1 MKNVCSCPFVSCDK
15 DAGVEDDED
24 SEDVVEYE
32 EEAVAGGGGKL
43 SNPSRYHDVVL
54 PLVLV
59 PEVED
64 AEDMSPLI

>member
-1 MKNVCSCPFVSCDK
+1 
-15 DAGVEDDED
+15 
-24 SEDVVEYE
+24 VEYE

-43 SNPSRYHDVVL
+43 SNPSKNHDVVL

-64 AEDMSPLI
+64 AEDMSPLA